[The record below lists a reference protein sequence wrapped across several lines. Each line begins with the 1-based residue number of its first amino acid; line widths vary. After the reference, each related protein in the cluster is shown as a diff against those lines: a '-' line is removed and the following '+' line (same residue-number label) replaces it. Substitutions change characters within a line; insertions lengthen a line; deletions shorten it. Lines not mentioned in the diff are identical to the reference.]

1 MRYGGSREQI
11 QQHLKRKGIN
21 MLTTPEQI
29 NNNQTTGFPRTS
41 TTHQRAVDTT
51 LKIPVNTSFLEQTP
65 RVDELL
71 QVALKATGHIGD
83 NGIRNELLMVLQ
95 AFTMERTVCTFQL
108 VTVMLEAEQIK
119 LNITTEEALQVLNSA
134 IADVKNNY
142 ASEAINYHLTQLL
155 AEKEA

>member
-1 MRYGGSREQI
+1 
-11 QQHLKRKGIN
+11 

-29 NNNQTTGFPRTS
+29 NKHLTTGFPRTS

-51 LKIPVNTSFLEQTP
+51 FKIPVNTSFLEQTP

-108 VTVMLEAEQIK
+108 VTVMLEAEQIG

>member
-1 MRYGGSREQI
+1 M
-11 QQHLKRKGIN
+11 N
-21 MLTTPEQI
+21 
-29 NNNQTTGFPRTS
+29 
-41 TTHQRAVDTT
+41 
-51 LKIPVNTSFLEQTP
+51 
-65 RVDELL
+65 ELL
-71 QVALKATGHIGD
+71 QVTLKAVQYID
-83 NGIRNELLMVLQ
+83 DVSIKNELLIMLQ

-142 ASEAINYHLTQLL
+142 VSEAINYHLTQLL

>member
-1 MRYGGSREQI
+1 
-11 QQHLKRKGIN
+11 
-21 MLTTPEQI
+21 MLITPEQI
-29 NNNQTTGFPRTS
+29 NNDQTAGFPRTS
-41 TTHQRAVDTT
+41 TAHQRAINTT
-51 LKIPVNTSFLEQTP
+51 LKVPINTSFLEQTP

-71 QVALKATGHIGD
+71 QVALKAAQYIDD

-95 AFTMERTVCTFQL
+95 AFTTERTVCAFHL
-108 VTVMLEAEQIK
+108 VTVMLAEQIG
-119 LNITTEEALQVLNSA
+119 LNIMTEEALQVMNSA

>member
-1 MRYGGSREQI
+1 
-11 QQHLKRKGIN
+11 
-21 MLTTPEQI
+21 MLTTPEQT
-29 NNNQTTGFPRTS
+29 NNNQTASFPRTA
-41 TTHQRAVDTT
+41 TTHQRAIDTT
-51 LKIPVNTSFLEQTP
+51 LKVPINASFLEQTP

-83 NGIRNELLMVLQ
+83 NSIRNELLMVLQ
-95 AFTMERTVCTFQL
+95 AFTMERTVCIFQL
-108 VTVMLEAEQIK
+108 VTVMLEAEQME
-119 LNITTEEALQVLNSA
+119 LNLTTEEALQVLNSA